1 MDTSA
6 CIEQVF
12 HAPDVYLVQ
21 VPFEN
26 ISTSATNC
34 YVIMDRGEALVVDTG
49 APSDEGAKVLS
60 DALDELGVDRGRAK
74 WFLTHF
80 HLDHA
85 GLIDRVVPEGASL
98 FMGGVELGEA
108 RVTRTGVFLD
118 ALTRTYRQQGVA
130 LSDATTAA
138 RLGVEQPLFDPQ
150 RLRTAFVRGG
160 DTVTVG
166 RYELQVVETPGHTPG
181 HLSLFEPQSRILFGG
196 DHALFVISPSI
207 ALFPREGDGLQA
219 YL

>member
-34 YVIMDRGEALVVDTG
+34 YVIMDGGEALVVDTG

-85 GLIDRVVPEGASL
+85 GLIDRVVPEGAPL
-98 FMGGVELGEA
+98 FMAASSWA
-108 RVTRTGVFLD
+108 R
-118 ALTRTYRQQGVA
+118 
-130 LSDATTAA
+130 S
-138 RLGVEQPLFDPQ
+138 
-150 RLRTAFVRGG
+150 
-160 DTVTVG
+160 
-166 RYELQVVETPGHTPG
+166 
-181 HLSLFEPQSRILFGG
+181 
-196 DHALFVISPSI
+196 
-207 ALFPREGDGLQA
+207 
-219 YL
+219 